1 MGLGAGQRLS
11 PAPRSEEVM
20 AHFHHCSGTADTL
33 ELCQSWVDTAA
44 LCGFLGRWTF
54 FSLVHSTG
62 LAGLGSGL
70 GKFGPFFFYC
80 MLQVGKGKTKVR
92 SAWGIEHR
100 QRSRMGTL

>member
-1 MGLGAGQRLS
+1 MELGAGQRLS
-11 PAPRSEEVM
+11 PAPRIEKVM
-20 AHFHHCSGTADTL
+20 AHSHHCAGTGAVSVL
-33 ELCQSWVDTAA
+33 GGHCSSVGLPGEVD
-44 LCGFLGRWTF
+44 FFF

-70 GKFGPFFFYC
+70 GKLGPFFFYC

-100 QRSRMGTL
+100 QRPRMGTL